1 MSKRWPGLL
10 LSLCLLIGC
19 FGCGR
24 QMAADQPK
32 SPMKFY
38 YKTVDARYGEGQGAT
53 GYELRE
59 VYGHESDYVWILTEY
74 LQGPVSQELVA
85 PFQRSVSVVSAERVG
100 TQLQL
105 CMSEELANLSGV
117 DLTLACACIT
127 WTCLECSG
135 VESVSIRAVGRQLD
149 GKEEIVL
156 NRTHFLMEDSSAN
169 LVNAPYTLYFSD
181 TDNRYLIGE
190 EITVGREQEDLPV
203 FLVRQLIGGPTEPGL
218 AETMPLGTTLLGLSV
233 TEGICAVDLSGEFLT
248 NAPQTALAQRMTI
261 LSLTNTLTQLDDV
274 DSVVLYAEG
283 QPLTQYGMMD
293 LSQPLTYEEGAIG
306 PVRKSLNEFD
316 ADLVPGGGRQRLVVS
331 GSCAHSP
338 DRERDAAGAG
348 CAGAFGLYQPERL
361 PERDPGRYHLA
372 FSTPGGHTVC
382 GGFIR
387 RIFKRRKGHIVPCGS
402 FRCGDGVR
410 TGRWHGC
417 TDHRR
422 GGHTGRGCR
431 RLVLGASVERF
442 LVLLIMEA
450 GNRQR
455 RMRHGARGAV

>member
-316 ADLVPGGGRQRLVVS
+316 ADLYLAVGDSGLLSQVPVRIHQTASEMPPELVVQALLAYTSQNGYRSVIPAGTTLRSVRQEGTQYVVDLSAEFLS
-331 GSCAHSP
+331 G
-338 DRERDAAGAG
+338 ERDTLYLAVRSVVATVL
-348 CAGAFGLYQPERL
+348 GL
-361 PERDPGRYHLA
+361 
-372 FSTPGGHTVC
+372 
-382 GGFIR
+382 
-387 RIFKRRKGHIVPCGS
+387 
-402 FRCGDGVR
+402 GDGTAVR
-410 TGRWHGC
+410 IT
-417 TDHRR
+417 
-422 GGHTGRGCR
+422 
-431 RLVLGASVERF
+431 VEGATPAEDAGDWFSEQVWNDSWFF
-442 LVLLIMEA
+442 L
-450 GNRQR
+450 
-455 RMRHGARGAV
+455 

>member
-1 MSKRWPGLL
+1 M
-10 LSLCLLIGC
+10 
-19 FGCGR
+19 
-24 QMAADQPK
+24 
-32 SPMKFY
+32 
-38 YKTVDARYGEGQGAT
+38 
-53 GYELRE
+53 
-59 VYGHESDYVWILTEY
+59 WILTEY

-283 QPLTQYGMMD
+283 QPLTQYG
-293 LSQPLTYEEGAIG
+293 
-306 PVRKSLNEFD
+306 
-316 ADLVPGGGRQRLVVS
+316 
-331 GSCAHSP
+331 
-338 DRERDAAGAG
+338 
-348 CAGAFGLYQPERL
+348 
-361 PERDPGRYHLA
+361 
-372 FSTPGGHTVC
+372 
-382 GGFIR
+382 
-387 RIFKRRKGHIVPCGS
+387 
-402 FRCGDGVR
+402 
-410 TGRWHGC
+410 
-417 TDHRR
+417 
-422 GGHTGRGCR
+422 
-431 RLVLGASVERF
+431 
-442 LVLLIMEA
+442 
-450 GNRQR
+450 
-455 RMRHGARGAV
+455 